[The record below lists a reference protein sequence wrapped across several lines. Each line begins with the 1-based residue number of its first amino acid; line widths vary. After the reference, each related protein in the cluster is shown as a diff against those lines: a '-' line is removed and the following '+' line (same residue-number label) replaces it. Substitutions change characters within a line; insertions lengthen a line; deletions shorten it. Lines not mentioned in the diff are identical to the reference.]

1 MHNAHNAV
9 AKCTSCNCKP
19 QTISCTR
26 WSLAIA
32 KYCQV
37 VLHYRQV
44 SKVRTITKVS
54 CTMYIL
60 YITQDVSQNIVF
72 YIAFGWECLPQ
83 EQLEAP
89 LAPPILSTPTQLQ
102 AMPFFPSYSWR
113 TRPTTASTYSTSR
126 KQRLSMHFVVVSIST
141 TSSNHDTFL
150 LQVILVW

>member
-1 MHNAHNAV
+1 MHRMQLHNAHV
-9 AKCTSCNCKP
+9 CTCMHMYCNCKP
-19 QTISCTR
+19 QTIPCTR

-32 KYCQV
+32 KYCQE

-44 SKVRTITKVS
+44 SKVPTITKVS

-72 YIAFGWECLPQ
+72 YIAIGWECLPQ

-113 TRPTTASTYSTSR
+113 TRPTTASTYPTPR
-126 KQRLSMHFVVVSIST
+126 KQRLSMQFVVVSIST
-141 TSSNHDTFL
+141 TTPFFSR
-150 LQVILVW
+150 